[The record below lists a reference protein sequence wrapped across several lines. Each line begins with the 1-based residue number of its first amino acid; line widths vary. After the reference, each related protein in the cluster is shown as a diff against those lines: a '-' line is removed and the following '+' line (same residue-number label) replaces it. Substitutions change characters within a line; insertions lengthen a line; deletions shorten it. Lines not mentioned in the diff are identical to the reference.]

1 MSDVENPPAQESA
14 AKRTQNPLLL
24 VAGLVVLGLAL
35 AFILFGSDLFDAATR
50 PEPIA
55 GSEGVLSSVPQFEAG
70 DTIVAELPDSVG
82 TLKVGDVAPDFLAV
96 DLQGNPVNLSDFRDR
111 PVIVNFWAT
120 WCAPC
125 LIEMP
130 ELQAAYEAHADDEL
144 AILAVNREED
154 AKTVEQYFYDEME
167 LTFTP
172 LLDEQAFVA
181 GLFGVFN
188 MPSSYFINGDGV
200 IVAIHRG
207 PLTEGQ
213 IDSYLEEA
221 MSTVG
226 G

>member
-1 MSDVENPPAQESA
+1 MSDLQNAPAQKSA

-24 VAGLVVLGLAL
+24 VAGFIVLGLAM
-35 AFILFGSDLFDAATR
+35 AFILFGSDLFDSVGR
-50 PEPIA
+50 PEPNA
-55 GSEGVLSSVPQFEAG
+55 ASEGVLSSVPQLGAG

-82 TLKVGDVAPDFLAV
+82 TLKVGDVAPDFLAA
-96 DLQGNPVNLSDFRDR
+96 DLLGNPVNLSDFRDQ

-125 LIEMP
+125 LVEMP
-130 ELQAAYEAHADDEL
+130 ELQAAYEAHAGDGL

-154 AKTVEQYFYDEME
+154 AKTVERYFYDEME

-181 GLFGVFN
+181 GMYGVFN

-207 PLTEGQ
+207 PLTQGQ
-213 IDSYLEEA
+213 IDSYLEDA
-221 MSTVG
+221 LQSVG